1 MTTTSEEQLTIHLSA
16 NVKARLQDAAEC
28 RGVDVN
34 QYCLDAIESE
44 LARDENDTPNQAF
57 KPFDIDGLIAFRN
70 ELLGDRVFEGDSV
83 DLIREAREQRTK
95 QLEEWR

>member
-1 MTTTSEEQLTIHLSA
+1 MTTTSEEQLTLHLSA
-16 NVKARLQDAAEC
+16 EVKARLQAAAESK
-28 RGVDVN
+28 GVEVSR
-34 QYCLDAIESE
+34 YCLDAIEHE
-44 LARDENDTPNQAF
+44 LASDEIDTQKQAH
-57 KPFDIDGLIAFRN
+57 KPFDIDGLLAFRD

>member
-1 MTTTSEEQLTIHLSA
+1 MTTTSEEQLTIHLNA
-16 NVKARLQDAAEC
+16 DVKARVQAAAKCKGIEVS
-28 RGVDVN
+28 R
-34 QYCLDAIESE
+34 YCLDAIEHE
-44 LARDENDTPNQAF
+44 LASDDTNTQKQAY
-57 KPFDIDGLIAFRN
+57 KPFDIEGLIAFRN